1 MANPENK
8 GFLDFLQASEGKLNF
23 DEIEPILQ
31 RCGGVTL
38 EFLEEVIE
46 RDYLGKNLA
55 CRKWADALEVAY
67 VNPLITVVTDEAVQ
81 RIPEEIARKGK
92 AIGLYLIN
100 DVLTV
105 AMSYPE
111 DRRLVKQIEAIS
123 NVGVSPVFAPPQEI
137 RHAIEIHYKTKEKV
151 LEDIEDFEKE
161 QEALLQSL
169 TDDDLQDLAASDT
182 LSRLLDGMV
191 YFAVRERAS
200 DIHMEPGED
209 EAVVRFRVDGKL
221 IPYYSYGKAIHRA
234 FTSRLKV
241 LCKLN
246 IAESR
251 FPQDGRYSLPYGMG
265 KADFR
270 VSLIP
275 TVNGNKVVIRVL
287 PGVQRQGILGL
298 DEMMISRPILDS
310 YRRLIKS
317 PNGIIFVTGPTGS
330 GKTTTLYATL
340 DEMNSTDRN
349 ISTIE
354 DPVEIQVDG
363 ITQSQVN
370 SHIGLSFS
378 LLLRSILRQDPDIIL
393 VGEIRDYDTA
403 KIATEAALTGHLV
416 LSTLHTNNAIQAIL
430 RLMEIGIEPYMVA
443 PSVIGVLGQRLA
455 GRICEN
461 CKRAYFPGNEVLE
474 KWFYDLPEDT
484 QVAFS
489 QGVGCP
495 ACRQTGYSGRIA
507 FHELLVVDDRMRGL
521 INQQVGQH
529 QLTQY
534 AHKLGYRSLRHDGLK
549 KLLMGL
555 TTVEEIEKH
564 TVVEWDPSLGADGND

>member
-1 MANPENK
+1 VDKGENK
-8 GFLDFLQASEGKLNF
+8 GFLEFLQQSGGKFNL

-31 RCGGVTL
+31 RCGGVNL
-38 EFLEEVIE
+38 QFLEEIIDRELVP
-46 RDYLGKNLA
+46 KSKA
-55 CRKWADALEVAY
+55 CRMWADGLDLAY
-67 VNPLITVVTDEAVQ
+67 VNPLIAVVTQDAVAC
-81 RIPEEIARKGK
+81 IPEEIARKGQ
-92 AIGLYLIN
+92 AIGLYVIE

-105 AMSYPE
+105 AMAEPR
-111 DRRLVKQIEAIS
+111 DPRLLRQIEAIS
-123 NVGVSPVFAPPQEI
+123 GVGISPVFAPPREI
-137 RHAIEIHYKTKEKV
+137 NDAIEIHYKTQEKV
-151 LEDIEDFEKE
+151 LEDIEQFEKE
-161 QEALLQSL
+161 QEELLHSL

-191 YFAVRERAS
+191 YFAIRERTS

-209 EAVVRFRVDGKL
+209 EAVVRFRIDGKL
-221 IPYYSYGKAIHRA
+221 IPYYSYGNAIQRA

-270 VSLIP
+270 VSLMP
-275 TVNGNKVVIRVL
+275 TVHGNKVVIRIL
-287 PGVQRQGILGL
+287 PGIKRQGVLGL
-298 DEMMISRPILDS
+298 DQMMMSRSILES
-310 YRRLIKS
+310 FRRVVKS

-340 DEMNSTDRN
+340 DELNTPDRN
-349 ISTIE
+349 ITTIE
-354 DPVEIQVDG
+354 DPVEINVPG
-363 ITQSQVN
+363 IVQSQVN
-370 SHIGLSFS
+370 NHIGLTFS

-455 GRICEN
+455 GKICEN
-461 CKRAYFPGNEVLE
+461 CKRAYFPGREVLE
-474 KWFYDLPEDT
+474 KYFYDIPEDMEI
-484 QVAFS
+484 AFS
-489 QGVGCP
+489 QGIGCP
-495 ACRQTGYSGRIA
+495 NCRQTGYSGRIA

-521 INQQVGQH
+521 INKQASQH
-529 QLTQY
+529 QLLQY
-534 AHKLGYRSLRHDGLK
+534 ASKLGYRSLRHDGLK
-549 KLLMGL
+549 KLLLGL
-555 TTVEEIEKH
+555 TTIEEIEKH
-564 TVVEWDPSLGADGND
+564 TVLEWDPSVNDEAGS